1 MMKNLLSLNNT
12 NPYLLEFKDF
22 QPFGNAVILIV
33 FWDWKNVSK
42 WNMLETV

>member
-12 NPYLLEFKDF
+12 NPYLLEFEDF

-33 FWDWKNVSK
+33 FEIEKMFQN
-42 WNMLETV
+42 ETC

>member
-12 NPYLLEFKDF
+12 NPYLLEFEDF
-22 QPFGNAVILIV
+22 QPFGNAVILILRL
-33 FWDWKNVSK
+33 KNVSK